1 MQQTPSSHNPGNP
14 IINFEQVAFAF
25 GSLPVHKSVS
35 FAIYPGEIVTILG
48 PSGTG
53 KTVLLKLMIGLFCA
67 QSGLVSVEGKDL
79 SKMTEEELRQV
90 RRNIGMLFQG
100 AALFDSLTVAENIA
114 FPLREYGYTDDNF
127 IASTVSRVLA
137 LVDLPE
143 MGAKL
148 PGELSGGQRKRIGLA
163 RALSLEPR
171 VLLFDEPTTG
181 LDPTSRRKIDDLILR
196 LKREAGVTSVLVT
209 HDMDSAVKLSDRII
223 LIDSGIVR
231 VEGPASQL
239 WEQNNLVK
247 AFHDGR
253 WEQDEHDKKMGAATR

>member
-1 MQQTPSSHNPGNP
+1 MYQASTSFNSSDP
-14 IINFEQVAFAF
+14 IINFDRVAFSF
-25 GSLPVHKSVS
+25 GSLAVHKSMS

-53 KTVLLKLMIGLFCA
+53 KTVLLKLMIGLFKA
-67 QSGLVSVEGKDL
+67 QSGIVSVGGKDL
-79 SKMTEEELRQV
+79 SRMAEEELRQV

-114 FPLREYGYTDDNF
+114 FPLREYGEIDEKI
-127 IASTVSRVLA
+127 IANTVDRVLE
-137 LVDLPE
+137 LVDL
-143 MGAKL
+143 GGIGSKL

-181 LDPTSRRKIDDLILR
+181 LDPTSRRNIDELILR

-223 LIDSGIVR
+223 LIDDGIVK
-231 VEGPASQL
+231 VEGPAAQL
-239 WEQNNLVK
+239 WEQNRLVK
-247 AFHDGR
+247 SFHDGY
-253 WEQDEHDKKMGAATR
+253 WEQEGA